1 MSSGADDLCTDT
13 CQYTGALE
21 VLSPIWWGAGSKI
34 ESSQV
39 DLARKKEPAT
49 PSSGTQKIKTLTE
62 SPQAPYASGPDRA
75 WTK

>member
-39 DLARKKEPAT
+39 DLARKKNQLPLAVERKKSKP
-49 PSSGTQKIKTLTE
+49 
-62 SPQAPYASGPDRA
+62 
-75 WTK
+75 